1 MANAHVLDQDSLSY
15 PLFTSRQSI
24 ISLFL
29 PSAKAC
35 RPSCD
40 LVSVSSHG
48 PSAIAVDRCMIKVC
62 TGHVRILRL
71 LAKPWASRPS
81 HLKFLS
87 YQRRLC
93 TRPLLNACRAGSL
106 TRSSSRIPSC
116 HSHTS
121 GLAQLHRI
129 FCCQYFL
136 GIIKVVKMPF
146 FLRFVC
152 NDFKALLN
160 LTEGNLVNGRSQCDT
175 LLSVI

>member
-1 MANAHVLDQDSLSY
+1 MANTFVLDQDRLSY

-24 ISLFL
+24 LSLLL

-40 LVSVSSHG
+40 LVSFSSHG
-48 PSAIAVDRCMIKVC
+48 PSAIAVDRCMTKVC

-81 HLKFLS
+81 HLKSLS
-87 YQRRLC
+87 YLRRLC
-93 TRPLLNACRAGSL
+93 TRPLLNACRAEAL

-116 HSHTS
+116 RSHNF
-121 GLAQLHRI
+121 GMAQLHRM

-136 GIIKVVKMPF
+136 GIIRVAKMPF

-152 NDFKALLN
+152 NDFKALST
-160 LTEGNLVNGRSQCDT
+160 LTERNLVNGRSQCDT